1 MDLMTEYLEQ
11 KKKNDQLVAS
21 LMQELEIAIIHK
33 KYLGEK
39 YDLITKMQELKKQIV
54 EQDPYKFEAFCKAR
68 VRVLP
73 EKPESVYENQA
84 LPRTLFNSYE
94 NYIREIGAK
103 KRLNG
108 VEFQKKAEEAFGK
121 PERPLYR
128 EDERFKDVYVFHTQE
143 EVEAFEKGVLEAQET
158 QV

>member
-11 KKKNDQLVAS
+11 KKQNDTLVAS
-21 LMQELEIAIIHK
+21 LTQQLEIANIQK

-39 YDLITKMQELKKQIV
+39 FDLITKMLEMKKQIK

-84 LPRTLFNSYE
+84 LPLTLFQAYG

-108 VEFQKKAEEAFGK
+108 VEFQKKAEETFGK
-121 PERPLYR
+121 PERPLYQ
-128 EDERFKDVYVFHTQE
+128 DTERFKDVYAFHSQE
-143 EVEAFEKGVLEAQET
+143 DVEAFDTGVLEALET